1 MKDIVNVLSGFFEA
15 TKQFS
20 VDNFVTISTVLP
32 VYNCLLQSMTV
43 DVSDSGKM
51 SFLKK
56 ILRYYIAKYMTKYIV
71 PNEKL
76 FAAAMFLDIRTKLFG
91 RHNES
96 DKKRYKKLAT
106 EFIKGVHV
114 TRQPA
119 TPSDNAI
126 EATSDDRP
134 QRRLQIFDLDSETC
148 NSKAISKLT
157 GIDKEIALYAS
168 EPPKTINPL
177 EYWQQKKENYP
188 LLFNIVKIIFCI
200 PATSV
205 PCERLFSAAG
215 HNVYELKNRL
225 APENVEKLMLVYEND
240 C

>member
-1 MKDIVNVLSGFFEA
+1 MKAINATVTDNCFQDKFSQHKFTEEEHIQMKDIVNVLSGFFEA

-43 DVSDSGKM
+43 DVSDSGMM

-96 DKKRYKKLAT
+96 DKKR
-106 EFIKGVHV
+106 
-114 TRQPA
+114 
-119 TPSDNAI
+119 
-126 EATSDDRP
+126 
-134 QRRLQIFDLDSETC
+134 
-148 NSKAISKLT
+148 
-157 GIDKEIALYAS
+157 
-168 EPPKTINPL
+168 
-177 EYWQQKKENYP
+177 
-188 LLFNIVKIIFCI
+188 
-200 PATSV
+200 
-205 PCERLFSAAG
+205 
-215 HNVYELKNRL
+215 
-225 APENVEKLMLVYEND
+225 
-240 C
+240 